1 MKDEDDSGD
10 EAEARHLL
18 AKRREQAK
26 YDAVRGDSD
35 QSMVETVAEPGLMD
49 SLLRCLITPPQPIDR
64 RRSTMASAGV
74 PDRMVEP
81 SPYGMTYGE
90 ATAAAGTMAMTRS
103 RSGRYKST
111 GEQLAPPTVELEF
124 SDDEDESPEWAVP
137 EHKPDDGAPE
147 NEIPPPPA
155 PSTTTTAADS
165 PEVEHTMASLARALR
180 QNSVLRESLSP
191 MTPPAKKL

>member
-35 QSMVETVAEPGLMD
+35 QSVVEKAAEPGLMD
-49 SLLRCLITPPQPIDR
+49 SLLRCLITPPQPVDR
-64 RRSTMASAGV
+64 RRSTMAAAGV

-124 SDDEDESPEWAVP
+124 SGDDEDESPEWAVP
-137 EHKPDDGAPE
+137 EHKPDTGAPE
-147 NEIPPPPA
+147 DEVPPPPA

-165 PEVEHTMASLARALR
+165 PEVEHTMASLARALE
-180 QNSVLRESLSP
+180 L
-191 MTPPAKKL
+191 

>member
-1 MKDEDDSGD
+1 MNDDDSGD

-18 AKRREQAK
+18 EKRREQAK
-26 YDAVRGDSD
+26 YDAVRSDSEK
-35 QSMVETVAEPGLMD
+35 SVVEAAAEPGLMD
-49 SLLRCLITPPQPIDR
+49 SLLRCLITPPQPVDR
-64 RRSTMASAGV
+64 RRSTMAAAGV

-90 ATAAAGTMAMTRS
+90 ATAVAGTMAMTRS

-124 SDDEDESPEWAVP
+124 SGDDEDESPEWAVP
-137 EHKPDDGAPE
+137 EHKPDTGAPE
-147 NEIPPPPA
+147 DEVPPPPA

>member
-1 MKDEDDSGD
+1 
-10 EAEARHLL
+10 
-18 AKRREQAK
+18 
-26 YDAVRGDSD
+26 
-35 QSMVETVAEPGLMD
+35 
-49 SLLRCLITPPQPIDR
+49 
-64 RRSTMASAGV
+64 
-74 PDRMVEP
+74 MVEP

-124 SDDEDESPEWAVP
+124 SGDEEDESPEWAVP
-137 EHKPDDGAPE
+137 EHKPDTGAPE
-147 NEIPPPPA
+147 DELPPPP
-155 PSTTTTAADS
+155 STTTAADS

>member
-1 MKDEDDSGD
+1 MNDDDSGD

-18 AKRREQAK
+18 EKRREQAK
-26 YDAVRGDSD
+26 YDAVRSDSEK
-35 QSMVETVAEPGLMD
+35 SVVEAAAEPGLMD
-49 SLLRCLITPPQPIDR
+49 SLLRCLITPPQPVDR
-64 RRSTMASAGV
+64 RRSTMAAAGV

-124 SDDEDESPEWAVP
+124 SGDEEDESPEWAVP
-137 EHKPDDGAPE
+137 EHKPDTGAPE
-147 NEIPPPPA
+147 DEVPPPPA
-155 PSTTTTAADS
+155 PSTTVSDS

>member
-1 MKDEDDSGD
+1 
-10 EAEARHLL
+10 
-18 AKRREQAK
+18 
-26 YDAVRGDSD
+26 
-35 QSMVETVAEPGLMD
+35 
-49 SLLRCLITPPQPIDR
+49 
-64 RRSTMASAGV
+64 
-74 PDRMVEP
+74 MVEP

-124 SDDEDESPEWAVP
+124 EDDDDESPEWAVP
-137 EHKPDDGAPE
+137 EHKPDTGAPE
-147 NEIPPPPA
+147 DEVPPPPA
-155 PSTTTTAADS
+155 PSTTVSDS

-191 MTPPAKKL
+191 MTPPGKKP